1 MYDDL
6 QKLLSHRYEL
16 VTNRIT
22 ALRDELETLVPEQE
36 YLVKLISTY
45 SKRAY
50 DTIHEERTRIFNR
63 TATEEKKEEP
73 KPTKTEKRAY
83 TRLTTEQHEELLLQ
97 VFTNNNNTPLS
108 AAELY
113 EAINEESP
121 EFLSV
126 STVRR
131 IACRA
136 KDKGILKQ
144 SFKPGGNRPYYS
156 LA

>member
-1 MYDDL
+1 MYADL
-6 QKLLSHRYEL
+6 QKLLNHRYEL

-22 ALRDELETLVPEQE
+22 ALRNELETLVPEQE
-36 YLVKLISTY
+36 NLMKLISTY

-50 DTIHEERTRIFNR
+50 DTINEERARIFNR
-63 TATEEKKEEP
+63 TTTEEKKEEP

-83 TRLTTEQHEELLLQ
+83 TRMTTAQHEDLLLQ
-97 VFTNNNNTPLS
+97 VFTNNNNTPLNV
-108 AAELY
+108 AELY

-121 EFLSV
+121 EYLSA

-131 IACRA
+131 IAYRA
-136 KDKGILKQ
+136 TDKGILKR